1 MNKNKFVS
9 YLFLVLGVL
18 VIVAS
23 TYVIYLY
30 GTDIMTGIVEFIA
43 KNNIDKLRT
52 CGVVVPTQFS
62 KMSADLP
69 ILVIPFYVGVL
80 VFTSFLMFFSGYYY
94 FKGKNEA
101 DAKKNEETE
110 KEMVHRL
117 VEQMGYTRPS
127 RPSKPAPKAPEPEE
141 EPEPEAEE
149 SAPEEA
155 EESAPEEEV
164 EEEPEEK
171 PAPKYKPAQK
181 TAKRR

>member
-18 VIVAS
+18 VIIGS

-69 ILVIPFYVGVL
+69 ILVIPFYIGVL

-127 RPSKPAPKAPEPEE
+127 RPSRPAPKAPEPE

-155 EESAPEEEV
+155 EESAPEASE
-164 EEEPEEK
+164 EEEPEPRSK
-171 PAPKYKPAQK
+171 PAVKSS
-181 TAKRR
+181 RRR